1 MAVTITARIWEVAD
15 ALTAEATHPA
25 SRADVVAA
33 CVAEGINKSTANT
46 QYGHWKRKRFPD
58 LRKVTT
64 STGALIGESSL
75 QLRPDRDWSYLLR
88 RGFEYVGDFKLD
100 EVGKPVLDETPPS
113 RPGVYA
119 IVRDQSVVYI
129 GISNR
134 TLRAR
139 MNDYRRGHEGQGT
152 SSRIN
157 AQLRGPIKETPGEKA
172 ARRKHAKRALT
183 LLLDAATRM
192 EKASLPLVMVTG
204 SIGEAWAVAEF
215 GMLPTNNAAAPLACP
230 H

>member
-157 AQLRGPIKETPGEKA
+157 AQLRGELMKGVRLRLLCATPEDSTWNG
-172 ARRKHAKRALT
+172 
-183 LLLDAATRM
+183 
-192 EKASLPLVMVTG
+192 LPVHTSAGLELGLIAFLKPEWNMQG
-204 SIGEAWAVAEF
+204 RG
-215 GMLPTNNAAAPLACP
+215 
-230 H
+230 